1 MEENQL
7 SEEEM
12 IDNVSAKLLLIF
24 INYSC
29 ILILPRKTSKTVK

>member
-12 IDNVSAKLLLIF
+12 IDNVSLKLLLIF
-24 INYSC
+24 INFSC
-29 ILILPRKTSKTVK
+29 ILILPQKTLKTVK